1 VHQVVT
7 NLAMNAVQ
15 AMPHGG
21 ALHVSLETVRFDE
34 ARSAIIGSIEPGEYI
49 VLQVNDTGTGIS
61 DDVLEKMFDPFF
73 TTKDV
78 GVGSGLGL
86 SLVHGIVTGVGGAID
101 VVTAMGKG
109 TTFTVYLPRNGDA
122 PQQARDEERPLPRG
136 EGQRVLVLD
145 DEEALVRL
153 AIETLKSLGYAPVG
167 FTSSAA
173 ALAAFRADPE
183 EFDVLLTDQRMP
195 GLTGSALI
203 REVRGIRE
211 AMPVVLMSGYLGI
224 ECMDAD
230 VVVRKPLSAGD
241 LAAGLARALAPGDR

>member
-1 VHQVVT
+1 
-7 NLAMNAVQ
+7 
-15 AMPHGG
+15 
-21 ALHVSLETVRFDE
+21 
-34 ARSAIIGSIEPGEYI
+34 
-49 VLQVNDTGTGIS
+49 
-61 DDVLEKMFDPFF
+61 
-73 TTKDV
+73 
-78 GVGSGLGL
+78 
-86 SLVHGIVTGVGGAID
+86 
-101 VVTAMGKG
+101 
-109 TTFTVYLPRNGDA
+109 
-122 PQQARDEERPLPRG
+122 
-136 EGQRVLVLD
+136 LVLD